1 MHIALSMLSLEFP
14 GGLELRLIDSASFK
28 SLIHWR
34 LERGGPIY
42 DERGKKIGEKDET
55 QRFHLHEDTDR
66 DYAQQILAEELC
78 RDRRGKNLL
87 ETESARQTTCLTV
100 NASPPPAPTA
110 SGCRPLKMLSA
121 WMKQH
126 DETKGETGKAQI
138 PVRNIARSNWMTR

>member
-1 MHIALSMLSLEFP
+1 MNFP
-14 GGLELRLIDSASFK
+14 GGLELCLIDSASFK

-55 QRFHLHEDTDR
+55 QCFYLHEDTDR

-78 RDRRGKNLL
+78 RDRRGKTYWKRIRKANHLL
-87 ETESARQTTCLTV
+87 DCKCL
-100 NASPPPAPTA
+100 AAACADGQWLPS
-110 SGCRPLKMLSA
+110 LKMLSA
-121 WMKQH
+121 WMKQN
-126 DETKGETGKAQI
+126 DETKGETGKTQI